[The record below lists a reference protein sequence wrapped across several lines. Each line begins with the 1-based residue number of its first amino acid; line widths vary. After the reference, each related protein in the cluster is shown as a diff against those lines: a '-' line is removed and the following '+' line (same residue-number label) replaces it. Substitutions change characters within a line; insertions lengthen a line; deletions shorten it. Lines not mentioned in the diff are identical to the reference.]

1 MKTKTS
7 TWIIPGLFFLLAA
20 TLNICGKY
28 AGNEAL
34 AAHVKPALLPL
45 LALTT
50 LAAAGSLEP
59 KEMKLLILAQLLGC
73 TGDVFLIFNGFLPF
87 IGGMG
92 AFLLGHICYIT
103 LFGGRSWK
111 GLGLKT
117 WIPTLVVIGALV
129 AGLISV
135 LGVEGDLLVPMII
148 YGTVLMLLIFSG
160 LAGVVREGGCAWWL
174 ILFGAVLFTFSDSL
188 IALDTFSEKPMGW
201 VAGTIMLTYLAAQSL
216 LAWGAVKLSAE

>member
-34 AAHVKPALLPL
+34 AAHVKPVLLPL

-50 LAAAGSLEP
+50 LAAAGSLAP

-73 TGDVFLIFNGFLPF
+73 TGDVFLIFSGFLPF

-103 LFGGRSWK
+103 LFGGRSWR

-117 WIPTLVVIGALV
+117 WIPTLLVIAALV

-135 LGVEGDLLVPMII
+135 LGVEGDLLLPMII

-174 ILFGAVLFTFSDSL
+174 ILCGAVLFTFSDSL

-201 VAGTIMLTYLAAQSL
+201 IAGTIMLTYLAAQSL

>member
-28 AGNEAL
+28 MGDETL
-34 AAHVKPALLPL
+34 AARVKPALLPL
-45 LALTT
+45 VALTT
-50 LAAAGSLEP
+50 LAAAGTLEP

-73 TGDVFLIFNGFLPF
+73 TGDVFLIFTGFLPF
-87 IGGMG
+87 VGGMG
-92 AFLLGHICYIT
+92 AFLLGHVCYIT
-103 LFGGRSWK
+103 LFGGKSWK

-117 WIPTLVVIGALV
+117 WIPTLIVIGALV

-174 ILFGAVLFTFSDSL
+174 ILCGAMLFTFSDSL
-188 IALDTFSEKPMGW
+188 IALETFSEEPMGW
-201 VAGTIMLTYLAAQSL
+201 VAGTIMLTYLAAQAL
-216 LAWGAVKLSAE
+216 LATGAVKLIRK

>member
-1 MKTKTS
+1 MKTKTT

-50 LAAAGSLEP
+50 LAAAGSLES

-73 TGDVFLIFNGFLPF
+73 TGDVFLIFSGFLPF

-92 AFLLGHICYIT
+92 AFLLGHVCYIT

-117 WIPTLVVIGALV
+117 WIPTLIVIGALV
-129 AGLISV
+129 AGLIIV

-160 LAGVVREGGCAWWL
+160 LAGVVKEGGCAWWL
-174 ILFGAVLFTFSDSL
+174 ILCGAVLFTFSDSL
-188 IALDTFSEKPMGW
+188 IALDTFSEEPMGW

>member
-50 LAAAGSLEP
+50 LAAAGSLAP

-73 TGDVFLIFNGFLPF
+73 TGDVFLIFSGFLPF

-103 LFGGRSWK
+103 LFGGRSWR

-117 WIPTLVVIGALV
+117 WIPTLLVIAALV

-135 LGVEGDLLVPMII
+135 LGVEGDLLLPMII

-174 ILFGAVLFTFSDSL
+174 ILCGAVLFTFSDSL

-201 VAGTIMLTYLAAQSL
+201 IAGTIMLTYLAAQSL